1 MKDKKLR
8 IRLLLILSLFEAC
21 LVVRVWQME
30 GKAPKPAVGFLVKS
44 GSKFLVAWKEKDRDY
59 QTRDYVR
66 LQDALA
72 FARAELNLQEGINP
86 FGEHELEP
94 VGKNNRY
101 GSSVVLWKS
110 LKYSFVNQMTFQDEN
125 EANFFVQAFQRGSY
139 APSLFGHSILLVP
152 HNSSF
157 N

>member
-21 LVVRVWQME
+21 LVLRVWQM
-30 GKAPKPAVGFLVKS
+30 GAKAIKPDVGFLVKN
-44 GSKFLVAWKEKDRDY
+44 GSRFTVAWKEKGRDY

-72 FARAELNLQEGINP
+72 FARRELDLQEGINP
-86 FGEHELEP
+86 FGEHELEH
-94 VGKNNRY
+94 VWKNNRY
-101 GSSVVLWKS
+101 GSSVVLWKA
-110 LKYSFVNQMTFQDEN
+110 LRGANVNQMTFQDET
-125 EANFFVQAFQRGSY
+125 EANFFMQAFQRGSY

-152 HNSSF
+152 HDSSF